1 MLQRLYGT
9 EVLAGEQFS
18 DLLEHPMKY
27 DRPCLWHEPIR
38 VGRHIPNGT
47 TVHWENI
54 PITLYPMSG
63 HTRFAT
69 LICMEIDGT
78 RVAHTGDQAF
88 FDTEGGLGYQA
99 GARMFT
105 NHVYKNGLDLGC
117 YKRFLE
123 DLKRFEPEMVIT
135 GHTRPYRTSP
145 EWYAE
150 IGRAAEAFDDVH
162 TTLML
167 LEDDDAHFGAE
178 SQGGKLMPYRAHAP
192 DGGPIEFSGWVLNP
206 FPTEQP
212 ARIRLVG
219 PEGWQS
225 ETVTL
230 SLGPR
235 EQKEIRLVLHVP
247 EDTQCRRQPVA
258 LNLTVGGR
266 PFGQVTEALVTVGMP
281 KW

>member
-1 MLQRLYGT
+1 M
-9 EVLAGEQFS
+9 S
-18 DLLEHPMKY
+18 
-27 DRPCLWHEPIR
+27 
-38 VGRHIPNGT
+38 RHIPNET

-69 LICMEIDGT
+69 MLCMEIDGT
-78 RVAHTGDQAF
+78 RVVHTGDQAF
-88 FDTEGGLGYQA
+88 FATEGGVGYQA

-117 YKRFLE
+117 YKQFLE
-123 DLKRFEPEMVIT
+123 DLKRFQPELVIT

-145 EWYAE
+145 EWYEE
-150 IGRAAEAFDDVH
+150 ISRAAEAFDDVH
-162 TTLML
+162 QTLML
-167 LEDDDAHFGAE
+167 LDDDDAHFGAE
-178 SQGGKLMPYRAHAP
+178 SQGGKLVPYRAHAP
-192 DGGPIEFSGWVLNP
+192 EGGSVEFSGWVLNP

-219 PEGWQS
+219 PDGWQS

-235 EQKEIRLVLHVP
+235 EQKEIHLVLHVP
-247 EDTQCRRQPVA
+247 DDTRCRRQPVG